1 MWDRGVVVIADDDEG
16 VREFLRV
23 VFSKV
28 PCRFL
33 EAKNGREA
41 IELVEKE
48 GERVVL
54 VMLDAIMPGM
64 GGVEALPEVV
74 EKAPRAWVIL
84 FSGNPEP
91 HRKKALSLGAHWV
104 LSKPFDVRV
113 LRKLQDIVRGGSKG
127 KSFSF

>member
-1 MWDRGVVVIADDDEG
+1 MWDRVGVVIADDDDG
-16 VREFLRV
+16 VRDFLRV
-23 VFSKV
+23 VFSEV

-48 GERVVL
+48 GDRVIL
-54 VMLDAIMPGM
+54 VMLDAVMPGM
-64 GGVEALPEVV
+64 GGIDALPEVV
-74 EKAPRAWVIL
+74 KKVPKACVIL
-84 FSGNPEP
+84 SSGDPEFY
-91 HRKKALSLGAHWV
+91 REKALSLGAHWV
-104 LSKPFDVRV
+104 LSKPFDVMA